1 MRMMRWCHV
10 IGIFVRN
17 VCCGMVWWE
26 YSPDRSSS
34 RIAVAALIIVSE
46 APSSINRWSQL
57 LVVSPGL
64 LVVCAIFSVCVVV
77 QCSNLNFW
85 SVEIGSETFKLYF
98 VRPNW
103 KNDSNAV
110 EMEIGHYETE
120 SWNTVMYK
128 CLNIFISPY
137 TYINK
142 SSEWIQKLS

>member
-1 MRMMRWCHV
+1 
-10 IGIFVRN
+10 
-17 VCCGMVWWE
+17 
-26 YSPDRSSS
+26 
-34 RIAVAALIIVSE
+34 
-46 APSSINRWSQL
+46 
-57 LVVSPGL
+57 
-64 LVVCAIFSVCVVV
+64 VVV